1 MRDIKSAGTAENVD
15 PGALFDFSRLRRS
28 PDVEAPNLFAFDA
41 TDKLILTEAAG
52 ALAVRSDG
60 PAEADGEQIVP
71 DGGMR
76 APYAGSTV
84 AVVGDRYGALTLPVV
99 STGGGNVRVHQDL
112 MAGERALDRNAA
124 ELGLSGRFRRFPL
137 GKELFDGVSVVLWQ
151 LPKSMAELAET
162 ADQIARY
169 ARPDVRIFA
178 GGRIKHMTMAM
189 NALLQDS
196 FGEVHAGLARQ
207 KSRVL
212 TAAEPIRPTEEPAFP
227 ARQYHQELGLWV
239 CAYGA
244 TFAGPRLD
252 IGTRYLLEFIDRMK
266 PDAQHA
272 VDLGCGSGVI
282 SAVLANARPQITVTA
297 TDQSAAAV
305 ASAAATAEANG
316 LSHRICTVQ
325 DDAMAGFPTGS
336 AELILLNPPFH
347 LGTTVHAGA
356 AVRLFDAAARVL
368 APGGELW
375 TVYNN
380 HLHYRTQLQERIG
393 PTTVQAR
400 NQKFT
405 VALSS
410 RS

>member
-1 MRDIKSAGTAENVD
+1 MLDSTADNMD
-15 PGALFDFSRLRRS
+15 PGVLFDFSRLRRS

-52 ALAVRSDG
+52 TLAVLDG
-60 PAEADGEQIVP
+60 GPQAVP
-71 DGGMR
+71 DGRTG
-76 APYAGSTV
+76 AIYDGGTV
-84 AVVGDRYGALTLPVV
+84 AVVGDRYGGLTLPVV
-99 STGGGNVRVHQDL
+99 SATGSGDVRVHQDL

-124 ELGLSGRFRRFPL
+124 ELSLSGKFRRFPL
-137 GKELFDGVSVVLWQ
+137 GMELFDGAGVVLWQ
-151 LPKSMAELAET
+151 LPRSLAELAET

-169 ARPDVRIFA
+169 ARADVRVFA
-178 GGRIKHMTMAM
+178 GGRIKHMSMAM
-189 NALLQDS
+189 NAVLQDS
-196 FGEVHAGLARQ
+196 FGEVQAGLARQ

-212 TAAEPIRPTEEPAFP
+212 TATRPIRPTEEPAFP

-244 TFAGPRLD
+244 TFSGPRLD
-252 IGTRYLLEFIDRMK
+252 IGTRYLLDFIDRMK
-266 PDAQHA
+266 PDAGHA

-282 SAVLANARPQITVTA
+282 SAVLANARPQIAVTA

-305 ASAAATAEANG
+305 ASAAATAKANG
-316 LSHRICTVQ
+316 LSARISTVQ

-336 AELILLNPPFH
+336 VELILLNPPFH
-347 LGTTVHAGA
+347 LGATVHAGA

-380 HLHYRTQLQERIG
+380 HLHYRAQLEERVG
-393 PTTVQAR
+393 PTTVQGR
-400 NQKFT
+400 NAKFT
-405 VALSS
+405 VALSI

>member
-1 MRDIKSAGTAENVD
+1 MRDITLGGMAKLVD
-15 PGALFDFSRLRRS
+15 PGVLFDFSSLRRS

-41 TDKLILTEAAG
+41 TDKLILTEAAPS
-52 ALAVRSDG
+52 LEER
-60 PAEADGEQIVP
+60 
-71 DGGMR
+71 DGG
-76 APYAGSTV
+76 TV

-99 STGGGNVRVHQDL
+99 SVPGSWDVRVHQDL

-124 ELGLSGRFRRFPL
+124 ERSLSGRFRRFPL
-137 GKELFDGVSVVLWQ
+137 GKELFDGAGVVLWQ
-151 LPKSMAELAET
+151 LPRSLAELAET

-169 ARPDVRIFA
+169 ARPDVKVFA
-178 GGRIKHMTMAM
+178 GGRIKHMSMAM
-189 NALLQDS
+189 NAVLQDS
-196 FGEVHAGLARQ
+196 FGDVHAGLARQ

-212 TAAEPIRPTEEPAFP
+212 TAATPIRPTAEPAFP
-227 ARQYHQELGLWV
+227 ERLYHSELGLWV

-244 TFAGPRLD
+244 AFSGPRLD

-266 PDAQHA
+266 ADARHA
-272 VDLGCGSGVI
+272 IDLGCGSGVI
-282 SAVLANARPQITVTA
+282 AAVLANARPQITVTA

-316 LSHRICTVQ
+316 LSARISTVQ

-347 LGTTVHAGA
+347 LGATVHAGA

-368 APGGELW
+368 AGGGELW

-380 HLHYRTQLQERIG
+380 HLHYRAQLEERVG
-393 PTTVQAR
+393 PTTVQGQNA
-400 NQKFT
+400 KFT
-405 VALSS
+405 VALSI

>member
-1 MRDIKSAGTAENVD
+1 MTLDGTADSVD
-15 PGALFDFSRLRRS
+15 PGVLFDFSRLRRT

-41 TDKLILTEAAG
+41 TDKLILTEAART
-52 ALAVRSDG
+52 LAVPGGGPKAVLDGG
-60 PAEADGEQIVP
+60 PAA
-71 DGGMR
+71 
-76 APYAGSTV
+76 APLGVTV

-99 STGGGNVRVHQDL
+99 SAKDSGEVRVHQDL
-112 MAGERALDRNAA
+112 LAGGRALDRNAA
-124 ELGLSGRFRRFPL
+124 ELSLSGKFRRFPL
-137 GKELFDGVSVVLWQ
+137 GKDLFDGAGVVLWQ
-151 LPKSMAELAET
+151 LPRSLAELAET

-169 ARPDVRIFA
+169 ALPDVRVFA
-178 GGRIKHMTMAM
+178 GGRIKHMSTAM
-189 NALLQDS
+189 NAVLLDF
-196 FGEVHAGLARQ
+196 FGDVQAGLARQ

-212 TAAEPIRPTEEPAFP
+212 TAAGPIRPAAEHAFP
-227 ARQYHQELGLWV
+227 ARQYHPELGLWV

-244 TFAGPRLD
+244 AFSGPRLD

-266 PDAQHA
+266 PDARHA

-282 SAVLANARPQITVTA
+282 SAVLAHARPQLAVTA

-305 ASAAATAEANG
+305 ASAAATATANG
-316 LSHRICTVQ
+316 LSTRIAAVQ
-325 DDAMAGFPTGS
+325 DDAMAGFPSGS

-347 LGTTVHAGA
+347 LGATVHAGA

-380 HLHYRTQLQERIG
+380 HLHYRAQLHARVG
-393 PTTVQAR
+393 PTTVQGR
-400 NQKFT
+400 NAKFT
-405 VALSS
+405 VALSI